1 MTSLDFRQSI
11 DQRRYAE
18 KSATKWVLYA
28 ANILTTTTTTPF
40 GAARTRQHRLTMK
53 DAFSAWKT
61 TFDPWRKEFMKNIQ
75 IPILLQLIPPAKCIL
90 QQAFTPWSS
99 HKASSRNFEAMALW
113 SHELLFLPYL
123 NSSKNCWMS
132 SSKLPKS
139 SWVGKRDY
147 IFFKLAPRLQ
157 PFCMLGL

>member
-61 TFDPWRKEFMKNIQ
+61 TFDPWRKDFMKNIQ

-90 QQAFTPWSS
+90 QQDVHPL
-99 HKASSRNFEAMALW
+99 ELPQGQQPQLW
-113 SHELLFLPYL
+113 GHGVVITWIVVSAYL

-147 IFFKLAPRLQ
+147 IFKKLAPRLQ